1 MEEKKEKW
9 TLKNFFGATKRF
21 KWWVIGACVVGLL
34 GGFLVFKFAINPSR
48 TTYTSQ
54 FTYNINVTPTDEKNK
69 ISYYADGTVYNY
81 TDIITDK
88 NVEEVKNSKEE
99 YANINTADM
108 LKKGNLSVSKI
119 VDEKEGEYLQ
129 VQVKGK
135 YFSSDD
141 QGIAFVSDLVESQL
155 TIAAR
160 ANDNYNIPNY
170 INDSIDS
177 IELLSRVEALNSQY
191 VAINNAYSSLFDTY
205 PVLATKKVNEGENMY
220 DLFSKH
226 QNKFSA
232 GGATVFE
239 KLRADII
246 NKSYIDVKD
255 GDTKAGL
262 VDEYTEKGVVA
273 LSSLKSGVY
282 QEAQLSK
289 TLESMMSQ
297 SVILEELDSN
307 FTYVINQ
314 LSSVKSSNQSL
325 ANYLYFIGYDLPVN
339 SEVTIANVDTISLST
354 THGIVNVLAGF
365 DETQF
370 ADWKARSMSF
380 TNSLASYK
388 EQLVDSIAVYRS
400 AYSALLNV
408 HNNSVSFRT
417 PGKVSVNAGF
427 SSVLGGVIGLLVFFI
442 VAEIAVT
449 AVYIYGSKEKKDGES
464 K

>member
-88 NVEEVKNSKEE
+88 NVEKVKNSKEE

-170 INDSIDS
+170 INDSINS
-177 IELLSRVEALNSQY
+177 LELLSRVEALDSQY
-191 VAINNAYSSLFDTY
+191 VAINNAYSSFFSTY
-205 PVLATKKVNEGENMY
+205 SVLATKEVSGGENMY
-220 DLFSKH
+220 DKFNNHKSRFSD
-226 QNKFSA
+226 
-232 GGATVFE
+232 GGTTVFE
-239 KLRADII
+239 RLKADII
-246 NKSYIDVKD
+246 NKSYADVKD
-255 GDTKAGL
+255 SDTKAGL
-262 VDEYTEKGVVA
+262 VADFKEKGLVA
-273 LSSLKSGVY
+273 LNSLRSGIV
-282 QEAQLSK
+282 QEAQLTK
-289 TLESMMSQ
+289 TLEAMMSQ
-297 SVILEELDSN
+297 SVILEQLDSN
-307 FTYVINQ
+307 YTYVVNQ
-314 LSSVKSSNQSL
+314 LSSVKSTNKSL
-325 ANYLYFIGYDLPVN
+325 ANYLYYIGYDLPV
-339 SEVTIANVDTISLST
+339 EVTIANVDTIEMST
-354 THGIVNVLAGF
+354 SHGIVNVLSGY
-365 DETQF
+365 DEAQF
-370 ADWKARSMSF
+370 ADWKARSKSF
-380 TNSLASYK
+380 TNSLNSYK
-388 EQLVDSIAVYRS
+388 EQLTDSIAIYRS
-400 AYSALLNV
+400 SYSTLLNV

-417 PGKVSVNAGF
+417 PGKVSVGSGF
-427 SSVLGGVIGLLVFFI
+427 SSILGGVIGFLVFFI
-442 VAEIAVT
+442 VSEIAVT
-449 AVYIYGSKEKKDGES
+449 AVYIYGSKEKKDGAA